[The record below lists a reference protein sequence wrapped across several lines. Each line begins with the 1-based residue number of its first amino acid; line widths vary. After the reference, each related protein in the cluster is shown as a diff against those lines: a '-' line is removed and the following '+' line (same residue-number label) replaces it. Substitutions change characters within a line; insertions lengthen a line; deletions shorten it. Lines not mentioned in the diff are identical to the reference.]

1 MSEMFFSLNNAGN
14 KTPNVKKCFLVS
26 KYKEGKGGLDSE
38 VGGGLDSEGW
48 SLFSCVTQNIG
59 EGL

>member
-1 MSEMFFSLNNAGN
+1 
-14 KTPNVKKCFLVS
+14 
-26 KYKEGKGGLDSE
+26 

-59 EGL
+59 EGLWQWGLDNELYGSS